1 MTTHDD
7 SSINRLLR
15 DLDPADREL
24 SQAQR
29 ARAGLTLERIV
40 ATDPP
45 ISTPTPTPGGT
56 TGRRTRFAL
65 LAGGVV
71 AAVTAAVVTVPIV
84 TGGSQAFA
92 SWSPTPVELHG
103 AARAAALKACLVL
116 QSSHDGE
123 LALEPNGHGSALL
136 AEARGGWN
144 YVVFTAPG
152 PSGRR
157 LQGSCLV
164 PDDLVADPR
173 PGEGGF
179 FGSLGGAEET
189 ASQPAREVVRE
200 DTSGL
205 GSVDDGAFVYAEGR
219 VGADVVRIEVTT
231 PSGRQVEASI
241 ENGRWGVWWP
251 VGDASMEN
259 PDLAEARTYRVTLR
273 DGTVVDHIRTLRT
286 NG

>member
-1 MTTHDD
+1 MTTQDD
-7 SSINRLLR
+7 SSISRLLR

-29 ARAGLTLERIV
+29 ARAAITLERIV
-40 ATDPP
+40 ATDPQT
-45 ISTPTPTPGGT
+45 STPTPDGT
-56 TGRRTRFAL
+56 TGRRTRVL
-65 LAGGVV
+65 LLVGGVV

-84 TGGSQAFA
+84 TRGSQAFA

-103 AARAAALKACLVL
+103 GQRATALKACLVL
-116 QSSHDGE
+116 QSSPDGE
-123 LALEPNGHGSALL
+123 LALEPNAHGSALL
-136 AEARGGWN
+136 AEARGGWT

-152 PSGRR
+152 PSGRQ

-179 FGSLGGAEET
+179 FGSLDGAEET
-189 ASQPAREVVRE
+189 ASQPARDVVRE
-200 DTSGL
+200 ETYGL

-219 VGADVVRIEVTT
+219 VGADVARIEVTT
-231 PSGRQVEASI
+231 PSGRRVEASI

-259 PDLAEARTYRVTLR
+259 PDLTEAPTYQVTLR
-273 DGTVVDHIRTLRT
+273 DGTVLDHVRTLRT
-286 NG
+286 GG